1 MQVYGVNYSFACI
14 FHNYRRQRERER
26 ERESVRA
33 QRSRASGKSRN
44 DVVPS
49 ANILPCLI

>member
-26 ERESVRA
+26 ERACVR
-33 QRSRASGKSRN
+33 SGRGPQEN
-44 DVVPS
+44 HEMT
-49 ANILPCLI
+49 